1 MIWMELAAK
10 AKAML
15 PSRPS
20 YGTKQKS
27 MADAASSLGL
37 TRQSLRN
44 IIAAHDFIL
53 GLQQSDEAAYQALS
67 ETPYSAVEI
76 YSRWAAYD
84 RKAALAHAIWA
95 RKRGASV
102 KSVIADEKAAR
113 SRARAAGASA
123 GHSLE
128 KLTNPSGALFRLRR
142 DVSSLLANA
151 GAADLSSNW
160 ASRDS
165 AEPLAHAM
173 MVRHVLT
180 PLTGEEWDKAR
191 RAGDMLLPGIGL
203 LELGERSLAESY
215 RKDAKDFLA
224 KAIAATTIYALVLV
238 VAPNENAL
246 MELIAALPHPYGQR
260 HSHDSRAQ
268 LIAVRSCLG
277 SVMFTSW
284 TTIERDLASS

>member
-1 MIWMELAAK
+1 MELAAK

-15 PSRPS
+15 PPQPS
-20 YGTKQKS
+20 YGRKQKS
-27 MADAASSLGL
+27 MAEAASSLGL

-44 IIAAHDFIL
+44 IIAAHDFLL
-53 GLQQSDEAAYQALS
+53 GIQQSDDAAYKALS

-113 SRARAAGASA
+113 RRARATGTSA
-123 GHSLE
+123 GNNLD
-128 KLTNPSGALFRLRR
+128 KLTNPAGALFRLRH
-142 DVSSLLANA
+142 DVSGLLANA
-151 GAADLSSNW
+151 GAADLASNW

-165 AEPLAHAM
+165 AEPFAHAM
-173 MVRHVLT
+173 MVRNVLT
-180 PLTGEEWDKAR
+180 PLTGEDWDKAR
-191 RAGDMLLPGIGL
+191 RAGDMLMPGIGL

-224 KAIAATTIYALVLV
+224 KAIAAATMYALILV
-238 VAPNENAL
+238 VAPDENAL
-246 MELIAALPHPYGQR
+246 MELIAALPQPFGQP
-260 HSHDSRAQ
+260 HSLDSKAR

-284 TTIERDLASS
+284 PTIERDLASS